1 MVKTLTDTRRS
12 AFMSFI
18 VKSTIVCIALENV
31 KIVSLAGA
39 SLKPIHVIL
48 ALAAV
53 YCMLVKPVPLKRV
66 AWGTFFLALP
76 LFPIYRIGDMGE
88 WAKSYLVYAIMC
100 LFITYA
106 MKHFIAEFKCDTR
119 RYIRLMLNII
129 VILEILGIIQFVM
142 MNLFEVFFLKDFWGI
157 FQFHHSQFGKSG
169 GLYRAYS
176 LFYEPSF
183 FAWVCNTSIATCL
196 FFNDDTLSKNRKIF
210 NIILSLIAVMCSLA
224 SSGIAITLVIFAVF
238 VLVRSKNP
246 LKITGSVLAAGIIV
260 LLIAAFTDLL
270 APLNRIFT
278 EIKTPNTSGYERLVT
293 PIMYTKRTLEYF
305 PLFGRGLGQE
315 GNVDPIGV
323 IGLYPGV
330 QNSIFGIV
338 VWFGLSSLFFYIPAF
353 IYCIRRLKENRRWL
367 IVLTMI
373 FSIYISNG
381 AFCSPDLFMFLV
393 LLVAIGCSLKTP
405 NTQPDTVGTEKA

>member
-1 MVKTLTDTRRS
+1 MVKTLTDTNRS

-31 KIVSLAGA
+31 KIISIAGA
-39 SLKPIHVIL
+39 ALKPIHLVL

-53 YCMLVKPVPLKRV
+53 YCMLIKPVPLKHI
-66 AWGTFFLALP
+66 AWGTFFLVLP
-76 LFPIYRIGDMGE
+76 VLPIYRIGDVGE

-106 MKHFIAEFKCDTR
+106 MKHFIAEFKRDTKK
-119 RYIRLMLNII
+119 YVRLMLNII

-142 MNLFEVFFLKDFWGI
+142 MNLFEVFFLRDFWGI

-183 FAWVCNTSIATCL
+183 FAWICNTSIATCL
-196 FFNDDTLSKNRKIF
+196 FFNDDTISKNRRIF
-210 NIILSLIAVMCSLA
+210 NILLSLVAVMCSLA
-224 SSGIAITLVIFAVF
+224 SSGIAIALVIFAVF
-238 VLVRSKNP
+238 ILVRSKNP
-246 LKITGSVLAAGIIV
+246 LKIIGSVLAAGIVV

-293 PIMYTKRTLEYF
+293 PIMYMKKALQYF

-315 GNVDPIGV
+315 GDVDPIGV

-353 IYCIRRLKENRRWL
+353 VYCVRRLKENRRWL

-393 LLVAIGCSLKTP
+393 LLVSIGWSLK
-405 NTQPDTVGTEKA
+405 QPDRQLENNRIEKA

>member
-1 MVKTLTDTRRS
+1 MVKTLNGTS
-12 AFMSFI
+12 KNAFMSFI
-18 VKSTIVCIALENV
+18 VKCTIICIALENV
-31 KIVSLAGA
+31 KIITIAGA
-39 SLKPIHVIL
+39 SLKPIHLVL
-48 ALAAV
+48 SLAAV
-53 YCMLVKPVPLKRV
+53 YCMLANPVPLKHI
-66 AWGTFFLALP
+66 AWGVFFLALP
-76 LFPIYRIGDMGE
+76 VFPIYRIGDMGE
-88 WAKSYLVYAIMC
+88 WVKSYMVYAIMC
-100 LFITYA
+100 LFIAFA
-106 MKHFIAEFKCDTR
+106 MKHFIAEFKRNTSG
-119 RYIRLMLNII
+119 YVKLMLNII
-129 VILEILGIIQFVM
+129 VVLEILGIIQFVM

-196 FFNDDTLSKNRKIF
+196 FYSDGTLSSHRRLF
-210 NIILSLIAVMCSLA
+210 NILLSLVAVMCSLA
-224 SSGIAITLVIFAVF
+224 SSGIAIALVIFAVF

-246 LKITGSVLAAGIIV
+246 IKVIGSVLAAGIVV
-260 LLIAAFTDLL
+260 LLVAAFTDLL

-293 PIMYTKRTLEYF
+293 PMIYMKRSLEYF

-315 GNVDPIGV
+315 GNVDPIGI

-338 VWFGLSSLFFYIPAF
+338 VWLGLSSLFLYIPAF
-353 IYCIRRLKENRRWL
+353 VYCIRRLKENRRWL
-367 IVLTMI
+367 ILLTMI
-373 FSIYISNG
+373 FSIYVSNG

-393 LLVAIGCSLKTP
+393 LIVAIGHSFKRPGEQATTM
-405 NTQPDTVGTEKA
+405 NR